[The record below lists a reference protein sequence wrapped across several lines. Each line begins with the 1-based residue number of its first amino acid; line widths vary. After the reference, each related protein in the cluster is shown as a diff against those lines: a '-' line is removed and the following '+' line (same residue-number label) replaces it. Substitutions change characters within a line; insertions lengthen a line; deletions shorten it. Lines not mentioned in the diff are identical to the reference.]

1 MSFQCLGPTT
11 TTEAVQAGLLFS
23 ALEISEALISGLVT
37 PFGALLQ
44 KTYMCALINIRR
56 GTKHAILIKVKMH
69 SRKKN

>member
-11 TTEAVQAGLLFS
+11 ATEAVQAGLLFS

-44 KTYMCALINIRR
+44 VRTD
-56 GTKHAILIKVKMH
+56 
-69 SRKKN
+69 